1 MRAVYTGHEALTFP
15 GYLDLDTGRTLTAEP
30 GGAYDIAPASG
41 QAAAEIP
48 AGWFTPVYGGTWVPA
63 AAAESAAEEG
73 AGDDG
78 PAADGEAPGTEEEPA
93 PEPAPEEGTGE
104 EGQSF

>member
-1 MRAVYTGHEALTFP
+1 MRAVYTGHEALTFT

-48 AGWFTPVYGGTWVPA
+48 AAWFTPVYGGTQVPA
-63 AAAESAAEEG
+63 AAAEAQRKR
-73 AGDDG
+73 
-78 PAADGEAPGTEEEPA
+78 APGMTARPRTARLPA
-93 PEPAPEEGTGE
+93 PRGARA
-104 EGQSF
+104 